1 MHRLARFCGVVLLC
15 VVGFA
20 CSGSGK
26 ASRDYV
32 ENGNRLLK
40 EGKTQEAIIE
50 YRNAIKEDPNS
61 GQARYQLA
69 EAYANGGNAAA
80 AVREYVRA
88 ADLLPQETIVQVK
101 ASQYL
106 MRVGRFDDAKTRL
119 KAVIDRDPANAEAQ
133 VLYGNAMAGLNDLDG
148 AVRQL
153 EDAIRLEPGRANSY
167 SSLAAL
173 KLKQGAEDEARA
185 AFEKAVELDARSLTA
200 WLSLANFRW
209 STGKLDGAEMAFKK
223 ALELSPDNGLA
234 NRALAVFYMGSG
246 RAAEAEPYFQNIA
259 ASTRSSDA
267 NLQLADYYFSQN
279 RAADAD
285 KVLRSL
291 ARDRRAQSEVESR
304 LAAIA
309 YSSNKAQANSML
321 DKALAADPASVT
333 ANLQKARWLA
343 AEGNFKAARDRA
355 EAAAKADPKSVPA
368 KYMLGTMQVALRQPQ
383 EAAASFK
390 DVLALNPRV
399 SEAQL
404 YLSRISLS
412 AGQPD
417 AAVAYAESAVAN
429 APDDSGAKAE
439 LVRGLLGKR
448 ETARAEQELAP
459 LVKAYPKAAQI
470 QALDAMLKLQRND
483 TKGAREAYARAL
495 AINPDLLD
503 AIDGITLIDLTEGGA
518 AVARRLVEARLATK
532 PNNPELLILAGRV
545 YGVQRD
551 FKNAETVLR
560 KAITVEPSIMTAYNL
575 LATVYLATGRLD
587 SARMEFDELSKRN
600 PRDLGSRTMAALIL
614 HSQRKFEDATKR
626 YEDIIRAEPDA
637 AVAGNNLAMLYST
650 DSSRLN
656 DALRLANRA
665 AETLPDNAEVQDTL
679 GVIYMKKGLPALAVP
694 AFQKSAA
701 KSPGNASYHLHLA
714 EALKQAGDEAEARRS
729 VTTALKLKPDYSEAK
744 TLLASLKG

>member
-1 MHRLARFCGVVLLC
+1 MNRLAGLYWIVLLC
-15 VVGFA
+15 VAAGA

-26 ASRDYV
+26 ASGDYV

-50 YRNAIKEDPNS
+50 YRNAIKEDPKS
-61 GQARYQLA
+61 GHARYQLA
-69 EAYANGGNAAA
+69 EAYANGGNTVAAT
-80 AVREYVRA
+80 REYVRA
-88 ADLLPQETIVQVK
+88 ADLLPQETLVQIK

-106 MRVGRFDDAKTRL
+106 MTTGQFDDAKTRL
-119 KAVIDRDPANAEAQ
+119 KAVIDRDPSNAEAQ
-133 VLYGNAMAGLNDLDG
+133 VLYGNAMAGLNDLNG

-173 KLKQGAEDEARA
+173 KLKQGAADEARA

-209 STGKLDGAEMAFKK
+209 STGELDGAEMAFKK
-223 ALELSPDNGLA
+223 ALELSPDHVLA

-246 RAAEAEPYFQNIA
+246 RAAEAEPYFKTIA
-259 ASTRSSDA
+259 AASRSSEA
-267 NLQLADYYFSQN
+267 NLQLADYYFAQN

-285 KVLRSL
+285 KVLRGL
-291 ARDRRAQSEVESR
+291 ARDRRAQAEVEAR

-321 DKALAADPASVT
+321 DKALAADPANVT

-343 AEGNFKAARDRA
+343 AEGHFKAAKARA
-355 EAAAKADPKSVPA
+355 EDAAKADPKSVPA
-368 KYMLGTMQVALRQPQ
+368 RYMLGTIQVALRQPE

-390 DVLALNPRV
+390 EVLALNPRV
-399 SEAQL
+399 AEAQL

-412 AGQPD
+412 AGRPD
-417 AAVAYAESAVAN
+417 AAVSYAESAVAN
-429 APDDSGAKAE
+429 APEDSGAKAE
-439 LVRGLLGKR
+439 LVRGLLAQR

-459 LVKAYPKAAQI
+459 LVKAHPQAAQI

-503 AIDGITLIDLTEGGA
+503 AIDGITLIDLTEGRA
-518 AVARRLVEARLATK
+518 ADARRLIETRLAAN

-551 FKNAETVLR
+551 FQNAETVLR
-560 KAITVEPSIMTAYNL
+560 KAITVEPSIMMAYNL
-575 LATVYLATGRLD
+575 LATVYLATGKLE
-587 SARMEFDELSKRN
+587 SARVEFDELSKRN

-614 HSQRKFEDATKR
+614 HSQRKFADATKR
-626 YEDIIRAEPDA
+626 YEDIVAADPGA

-650 DSSRLN
+650 DGSRLN

-665 AETLPDNAEVQDTL
+665 AETLPDNAEVQDTIGL
-679 GVIYMKKGLPALAVP
+679 IYLKKGLPALAVP

-714 EALKQAGDEAEARRS
+714 EALKQAGDVAEARRS
-729 VTTALKLKPDYSEAK
+729 VTTALKLKPDYNEAK

>member
-1 MHRLARFCGVVLLC
+1 MNRLTGRCWVVFLC
-15 VVGFA
+15 LAAAA

-50 YRNAIKEDPNS
+50 YRNAIKEDPKS

-69 EAYANGGNAAA
+69 EAYANGGNTAAA
-80 AVREYVRA
+80 AREYVRA
-88 ADLLPQETIVQVK
+88 ADLLPQETVVQIK

-106 MRVGRFDDAKTRL
+106 MTTGQFDDAKTRL
-119 KAVIDRDPANAEAQ
+119 KTVIDRDPANAEAQ

-173 KLKQGAEDEARA
+173 KLKQGAADEARV
-185 AFEKAVELDARSLTA
+185 AFEKAVQLDERSLTA

-223 ALELSPDNGLA
+223 ALELSPDHVLA

-246 RAAEAEPYFQNIA
+246 RVAEAEPYFKNIA
-259 ASTRSSDA
+259 AATRSADA

-279 RAADAD
+279 RAADAE

-291 ARDRRAQSEVESR
+291 ARDRRAQAEVESR

-309 YSSNKAQANSML
+309 YSSNKAQANSIL

-333 ANLQKARWLA
+333 ANLQKARWLSA
-343 AEGNFKAARDRA
+343 DGNFKAARDRA
-355 EAAAKADPKSVPA
+355 EAAAKADPKSVAA
-368 KYMLGTMQVALRQPQ
+368 KYMLGTIQVALRQTD
-383 EAAASFK
+383 EATATFK
-390 DVLALNPRV
+390 DVLSLNPRV

-404 YLSRISLS
+404 YLSRLSLS
-412 AGQPD
+412 AGRPD
-417 AAVAYAESAVAN
+417 AAVSYAESAVAN

-439 LVRGLLGKR
+439 LVRGLLAKR

-459 LVKAYPKAAQI
+459 LVTAYPKAAQI

-495 AINPDLLD
+495 AINPELLD
-503 AIDGITLIDLTEGGA
+503 AIDGITLIDLTEGRA
-518 AVARRLVEARLATK
+518 ADARRLVEARLAAN

-575 LATVYLATGRLD
+575 LATVYLATGKLD
-587 SARMEFDELSKRN
+587 SARAEFDELSKRN

-614 HSQRKFEDATKR
+614 HSQRKFADATKR
-626 YEDIIRAEPDA
+626 YEEIVAADPGA

-650 DSSRLN
+650 DGSRLN

-679 GVIYMKKGLPALAVP
+679 GLIYLKKGLPALAVP

-714 EALKQAGDEAEARRS
+714 EALKQAGDLAEARRS
-729 VTTALKLKPDYSEAK
+729 VATALKLKPDYSEAK

>member
-1 MHRLARFCGVVLLC
+1 MNRLTGLCWIVFLC
-15 VVGFA
+15 VAAGA
-20 CSGSGK
+20 CSGSSK

-40 EGKTQEAIIE
+40 EGKIQEAIIE
-50 YRNAIKEDPNS
+50 YRNAIKEDPKS

-69 EAYANGGNAAA
+69 EAYANGGNTVAAA
-80 AVREYVRA
+80 REYVRA
-88 ADLLPQETIVQVK
+88 ADLLPQETLVQIK

-106 MRVGRFDDAKTRL
+106 MTTGQFDDAKTRL
-119 KAVIDRDPANAEAQ
+119 KAVIDRDPSNAEAQ

-173 KLKQGAEDEARA
+173 KLKQGAADEARA

-223 ALELSPDNGLA
+223 ALELSPDHVLA

-246 RAAEAEPYFQNIA
+246 RVAEAEPYFKNIA
-259 ASTRSSDA
+259 AATRSADA

-291 ARDRRAQSEVESR
+291 ARDRRAQAEVESR

-309 YSSNKAQANSML
+309 YSSNKAQANSIL

-343 AEGNFKAARDRA
+343 ADGNFKAARDRA
-355 EAAAKADPKSVPA
+355 EAAAKADPKSVAA
-368 KYMLGTMQVALRQPQ
+368 KYMLGTIQVALRQTQ
-383 EAAASFK
+383 EATATFR

-404 YLSRISLS
+404 YLSRLSLS
-412 AGQPD
+412 AGRPD
-417 AAVAYAESAVAN
+417 DAVSYAESAVAN

-439 LVRGLLGKR
+439 LVRGLLARR
-448 ETARAEQELAP
+448 ETVRAEQELVP

-503 AIDGITLIDLTEGGA
+503 AIDGITLIDLTEGRA
-518 AVARRLVEARLATK
+518 AEARRLIEARLAAN
-532 PNNPELLILAGRV
+532 PSNPELLILAGRV

-575 LATVYLATGRLD
+575 LATVYLATGKLD
-587 SARMEFDELSKRN
+587 SARAEFDELSKQN

-614 HSQRKFEDATKR
+614 HSQRKFADAMKR
-626 YEDIIRAEPDA
+626 YEEIVAADPGA

-650 DSSRLN
+650 DGSRLN

-679 GVIYMKKGLPALAVP
+679 GLIYLKKGLPALAVP
-694 AFQKSAA
+694 AFQKSAT
-701 KSPGNASYHLHLA
+701 KSPGNPSYHLHLA
-714 EALKQAGDEAEARRS
+714 EALKQAGDVAEARRS

>member
-1 MHRLARFCGVVLLC
+1 MNRLAGFVGVVVLS
-15 VVGFA
+15 VAAGA
-20 CSGSGK
+20 CSNSGK

-50 YRNAIKEDPNS
+50 YRNALKEDPKS
-61 GQARYQLA
+61 GIARYQLA
-69 EAYANGGNAAA
+69 EAYASGGNNAA

-88 ADLLPQETIVQVK
+88 ADLLPQESLVQIK
-101 ASQYL
+101 AARFL
-106 MRVGRFDDAKTRL
+106 MTSGEFDDAKTRL
-119 KAVIDRDPANAEAQ
+119 KAVIDRDPSNAEAQ

-173 KLKQGAEDEARA
+173 KLRQGAADEARA
-185 AFEKAVELDARSLTA
+185 AFEKAVQLDPRSLTA

-223 ALELSPDNGLA
+223 ALELSPDHVLA

-246 RAAEAEPYFQNIA
+246 RAAEAEPFFSSIA
-259 ASTRSSDA
+259 ASTRSADSI
-267 NLQLADYYFSQN
+267 LQLADYYFSQD
-279 RAADAD
+279 RVADAD
-285 KVLRSL
+285 KALRSL

-304 LAAIA
+304 LAAIT
-309 YSSNKAQANSML
+309 YSSNKAQANAML
-321 DKALAADPASVT
+321 DKTLAADPASVT

-368 KYMLGTMQVALRQPQ
+368 KYMLGTIQVALRQTQ
-383 EAAASFK
+383 EAVASFK

-404 YLSRISLS
+404 YLSRLSLS

-417 AAVAYAESAVAN
+417 AAVSYAESAVAN

-439 LVRGLLGKR
+439 LVRGLLAKR

-503 AIDGITLIDLTEGGA
+503 AIDGITLIDLTEGRA
-518 AVARRLVEARLATK
+518 PEARRLVEARLAAN

-551 FKNAETVLR
+551 YAKAETVLR
-560 KAITVEPSIMTAYNL
+560 KAITVEPSIMTGYNL
-575 LATVYLATGRLD
+575 LATVYIATGKLD
-587 SARMEFDELSKRN
+587 SARAEFDELSKRDPKN
-600 PRDLGSRTMAALIL
+600 LGARTMAALIV
-614 HSQRKFEDATKR
+614 HSQRKRADAIQR
-626 YEDIIRAEPDA
+626 YEQIVAVAPWA
-637 AVAGNNLAMLYST
+637 AVAANNLAMLYSEDT
-650 DSSRLN
+650 GRLD
-656 DALRLANRA
+656 DALRLANKA
-665 AETLPDNAEVQDTL
+665 AETLSDNAEVQDTI
-679 GVIYMKKGLPALAVP
+679 GWIYLKKGLPALAVP
-694 AFQKSAA
+694 AFEKSTV
-701 KSPGNASYHLHLA
+701 KSPGTALYHLHLA
-714 EALKQAGDEAEARRS
+714 MALNQAGDVVQARRS
-729 VTTALKLKPDYSEAK
+729 VTTALKLKPDYGEAK